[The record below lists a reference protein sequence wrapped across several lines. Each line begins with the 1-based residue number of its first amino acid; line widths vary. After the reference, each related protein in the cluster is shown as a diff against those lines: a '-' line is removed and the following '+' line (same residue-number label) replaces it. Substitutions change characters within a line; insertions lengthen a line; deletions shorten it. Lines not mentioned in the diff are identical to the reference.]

1 MQESINQNQDIA
13 STLYNLCVCFLVLV
27 QKFGAE
33 SGISTFLM
41 NFKNSLISK
50 KGEVAKFKI
59 AYYIFNNIQL

>member
-1 MQESINQNQDIA
+1 MCMLFS
-13 STLYNLCVCFLVLV
+13 
-27 QKFGAE
+27 FGPKVW
-33 SGISTFLM
+33 GGVRYFNFFLM